1 MTLGVVGDIVQDVVV
16 YTLAPFAP
24 GSDTPSRIERR
35 RGGSAANL
43 AAAAAGLTATRFIGC
58 VGDDRTGR
66 ELADSLPGVDVR
78 LQITPEARTGSIAV
92 LIGSD
97 GERHMFP
104 DRGANACLTSIDPSW
119 LDGLALL
126 HTTAYSLEGGSTAS
140 AVTDAINRA
149 HDAGVIVS
157 LDVSSVALIR
167 QIGVDEFTAMVD
179 ALHPAIVFANAAE
192 AAALGWDALL
202 AVILLPDQSSCRRQD
217 LTRKSH
223 SETSILHGGR
233 SPEQLIPLPDVLPQA
248 GSPHGRLVF
257 VKDGSRPALVRAP
270 AGAWTV
276 PTTPI
281 PAPDTTG
288 AGDAFAAG
296 VLAHI
301 VNAGMT
307 RDDVLKI
314 DESTAKQLVIAGHA
328 SATAWLS
335 R

>member
-35 RGGSAANL
+35 RGGSAANV
-43 AAAAAGLTATRFIGC
+43 AAAASGLTATRFIGC

-126 HTTAYSLEGGSTAS
+126 HATAYSLDGGSTAS

-192 AAALGWDALL
+192 AAALGWDVLQPTTHPGHPAE
-202 AVILLPDQSSCRRQD
+202 RRI
-217 LTRKSH
+217 S
-223 SETSILHGGR
+223 
-233 SPEQLIPLPDVLPQA
+233 QA

>member
-35 RGGSAANL
+35 RGGSAANV
-43 AAAAAGLTATRFIGC
+43 AAAASKLTTTRFIGC

-66 ELADSLPGVDVR
+66 ELADSLPGVDMR
-78 LQITPEARTGSIAV
+78 LQITTEARTGTIAV
-92 LIGSD
+92 LVGPD

-104 DRGANACLTSIDPSW
+104 DRGANACLTALDPSW
-119 LDGLALL
+119 LDGLAAL
-126 HTTAYSLEGGSTAS
+126 HATAYSLDGGTTAS
-140 AVTDAINRA
+140 TVTDAMHRA
-149 HDAGVIVS
+149 DAAGVITS
-157 LDVSSVALIR
+157 LDASSVALIR
-167 QIGVDEFTAMVD
+167 QMGVETFTDLVD
-179 ALHPAIVFANAAE
+179 ALNPSIVFANSAE
-192 AAALGWDALL
+192 ADALGWCVLKPSNHR
-202 AVILLPDQSSCRRQD
+202 VI
-217 LTRKSH
+217 
-223 SETSILHGGR
+223 
-233 SPEQLIPLPDVLPQA
+233 
-248 GSPHGRLVF
+248 F
-257 VKDGSRPALVRAP
+257 VKDGHWPALVRTPGGPWIEA
-270 AGAWTV
+270 
-276 PTTPI
+276 TTPI

-307 RDDVLKI
+307 RDDVLGVSEK
-314 DESTAKQLVIAGHA
+314 TARQLLVAGHA